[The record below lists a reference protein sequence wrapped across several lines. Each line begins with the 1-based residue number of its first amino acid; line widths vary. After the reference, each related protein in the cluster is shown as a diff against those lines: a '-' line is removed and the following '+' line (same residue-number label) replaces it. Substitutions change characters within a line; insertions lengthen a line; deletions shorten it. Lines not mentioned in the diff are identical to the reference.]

1 MKWGGRR
8 NMRLNHAIFWILAA
22 PMLSSA
28 ADEIKDEF
36 SFRKRVAAQEGSA
49 SEVVVTEKGYQ
60 TDGRLVNNVGDELLE
75 NLWAVASVGAQF
87 ERGPKRGLNTHQ
99 YPYFSMPTS
108 PARPSQPSR
117 PNPTPSP
124 PARTPAPVDDPTG
137 PTPSTPVAPLPTTPI
152 SQPTAVPGVEPA
164 CLMGRTRDEFFFDLL
179 VPITSGRLLND
190 PSTPQGQAYDF
201 LANQD
206 AFLEDP
212 CQSTTI
218 DQRFG
223 LVTLF
228 YSTGG
233 DDWSNNSGWL
243 GEDQECSWSGVTCS
257 TTSERARLLQLCKL
271 SPCLRHVTQRKGF
284 SLTSFVFSTFLQS
297 QQQHDWV
304 TSE

>member
-1 MKWGGRR
+1 
-8 NMRLNHAIFWILAA
+8 MRLNHAIFWVVLAA

-28 ADEIKDEF
+28 AEDELSI
-36 SFRKRVAAQEGSA
+36 RKRVPVQEGSA

-60 TDGRLVNNVGDELLE
+60 TDGRLVNNVGEEQLLE
-75 NLWAVASVGAQF
+75 NFWAVASVGAQL
-87 ERGPKRGLNTHQ
+87 EHGPKRGLYTQHQ
-99 YPYFSMPTS
+99 YPYFSMPMS
-108 PARPSQPSR
+108 PVRPSQPSR
-117 PNPTPSP
+117 PSPAPSP
-124 PARTPAPVDDPTG
+124 QGQTTPAPVDGPTG
-137 PTPSTPVAPLPTTPI
+137 PTRSPQVAPLPTA
-152 SQPTAVPGVEPA
+152 PTSKPTTEPGVEPA

-201 LANQD
+201 LVNQD
-206 AFLEDP
+206 TFLEDP

-233 DDWSNNSGWL
+233 DDWSDNSGWL
-243 GEDQECSWSGVTCS
+243 GEDQECFWTGVTCS
-257 TTSERARLLQLCKL
+257 TTSERARTLQLCRL
-271 SPCLRHVTQRKGF
+271 SPCLARVTPCTGL
-284 SLTSFVFSTFLQS
+284 SLTVSFCFFYNFPPQS